1 MLPEEYFS
9 AQISIKL
16 PNSEIQQ
23 DTETNAP
30 IHNS

>member
-16 PNSEIQQ
+16 SNSEIQQ
-23 DTETNAP
+23 DTNAP